1 MASTG
6 NSSFYTRADFN
17 KVIVC
22 FLFDGSP
29 KYTRMTLNAVN
40 SFITNTPHV
49 PVGLLFP
56 KGLAEKESIISEVRD
71 KTRVHTREIEN
82 HFQNWNPT
90 QHKLDIQKFADEFD
104 TIFWLD
110 SDAVVYKDL
119 SDMLS
124 EFHTSPCKV
133 AFLKDHVCY
142 NPHFLTVW
150 NDWRKTSEPFVP
162 QACFMGFKKEIISSF
177 FAQWQETWRQ
187 WIEPAPFANYPNPL
201 PSFAG
206 SAFCTEQYALGMV
219 LETTK
224 PESIYVIRRIT
235 FPLRGLPTSGAAII
249 NQDTPTSIDWEMAKT
264 KLTEKDYSEE
274 ELRLLEQKFRSK
286 LQVTVG
292 QGAHNSSVGTS
303 FHLQGLNYSGS
314 AFQFSGPLSSG
325 QAILQAAG
333 LSFGQLSFYPYNS
346 SASFTSGWETSYL
359 FGEEFAWTSYSGLSF
374 GGSFSSFSSFPT
386 SYDFSGPFGQFSG
399 PSFSGSSF
407 SGPSFSGSSA
417 SSFGHSGPGWVPV
430 DNIAGG
436 IVHFYSLFYDQSYNW
451 WQSNK
456 EEVIPRLGDYWKSE

>member
-6 NSSFYTRADFN
+6 NSSFYTRADFA

-40 SFITNTPHV
+40 SFVTNTPHV

-56 KGLAEKESIISEVRD
+56 KGLAEKQSIIAEVKD
-71 KTRVHTREIEN
+71 ASRVHTRDIET

-90 QHKLDIQKFADEFD
+90 QHKLDIQKFSDQFD

-119 SDMLS
+119 SDLLA
-124 EFHTSPCKV
+124 EFHHSPCKV

-142 NPHFLTVW
+142 NPHFLAVW
-150 NDWRKTSEPFVP
+150 NDWRKVQEPFVP
-162 QACFMGFKKEIISSF
+162 QACFMGFKKEILPTF
-177 FAQWQETWRQ
+177 FNKWQDTWRQ

-219 LETTK
+219 LETVK
-224 PESIYVIRRIT
+224 PEDIYVIRRIT
-235 FPLRGLPTSGAAII
+235 FPLRGIPTNGASII
-249 NQDTPTSIDWEMAKT
+249 NQDTPSSIDWELAKS

-274 ELRLLEQKFRSK
+274 ELRLLEQKFRTR
-286 LQVTVG
+286 LQVTHG
-292 QGAHNSSVGTS
+292 QGQNSSIGSS
-303 FHLQGLNYSGS
+303 FFAKGINFSGS
-314 AFQFSGPLSSG
+314 AFEFSGPLSSG
-325 QAILQAAG
+325 G
-333 LSFGQLSFYPYNS
+333 LSFGQLSFHGYQS
-346 SASFTSGWETSYL
+346 SGSSGWETSYL
-359 FGEEFAWTSYSGLSF
+359 FGEEFGSFNSYSGSSFDFSGPLGFSYSGLSF
-374 GGSFSSFSSFPT
+374 
-386 SYDFSGPFGQFSG
+386 SGLT
-399 PSFSGSSF
+399 SFSGT
-407 SGPSFSGSSA
+407 SA
-417 SSFGHSGPGWVPV
+417 SSFNHSGPGWVPV

-456 EEVIPRLGDYWKSE
+456 EDVIPRLGDYWKSD

>member
-1 MASTG
+1 
-6 NSSFYTRADFN
+6 
-17 KVIVC
+17 
-22 FLFDGSP
+22 
-29 KYTRMTLNAVN
+29 MTLNAVN

-56 KGLAEKESIISEVRD
+56 KGLQEKQSIIAEVRD
-71 KTRVHTREIEN
+71 SSRVHTREIEN

-90 QHKLDIQKFADEFD
+90 QHKLDIQKFSDEFD

-142 NPHFLTVW
+142 NPHFLSVW
-150 NDWRKTSEPFVP
+150 NDWRKTYEPFVP

-177 FAQWQETWRQ
+177 FAKWQDTWRQ
-187 WIEPAPFANYPNPL
+187 WIEPAPFANFPNPL

-219 LETTK
+219 LETVK
-224 PESIYVIRRIT
+224 PEDIYVIRRIT
-235 FPLRGLPTSGAAII
+235 FPLRGIPTNGAAII
-249 NQDTPTSIDWEMAKT
+249 NQDTPSSIDWELAKT

-274 ELRLLEQKFRSK
+274 ELRLLEQKFRAN
-286 LQVTVG
+286 LQVTPA
-292 QGAHNSSVGTS
+292 QGHNSSMGSS
-303 FHLQGLNYSGS
+303 FHLKGLNYSGS

-325 QAILQAAG
+325 QAAG
-333 LSFGQLSFYPYNS
+333 LSFGQLSFYPYPS
-346 SASFTSGWETSYL
+346 SGTSAWETSYL
-359 FGEEFAWTSYSGLSF
+359 FGEEFGWTSYSGLSF
-374 GGSFSSFSSFPT
+374 SNFSGSFNFGSFN
-386 SYDFSGPFGQFSG
+386 
-399 PSFSGSSF
+399 FSGSSF
-407 SGPSFSGSSA
+407 DLSYSGHSYSGTSA

-456 EEVIPRLGDYWKSE
+456 EDVIPRLGDYWKSE

>member
-6 NSSFYTRADFN
+6 NSSFYNKSDFA

-22 FLFDGSP
+22 FLFDGSQ

-56 KGLAEKESIISEVRD
+56 KGLAEKQSIISEVRD
-71 KTRVHTREIEN
+71 PSRVHTRDIET

-90 QHKLDIQKFADEFD
+90 QHKLDIQKFSDEFD

-119 SDMLS
+119 SDLLF
-124 EFHTSPCKV
+124 EFHSSPCQV

-142 NPHFLTVW
+142 NPHFLAVW
-150 NDWRKTSEPFVP
+150 NDWRKVSEPFVP
-162 QACFMGFKKEIISSF
+162 QACFMGFKKATIASF
-177 FAQWQETWRQ
+177 FQKWQDVWRQ
-187 WIEPAPFANYPNPL
+187 WIEPAPFANFPNPL

-219 LETTK
+219 LETMK
-224 PESIYVIRRIT
+224 PEDIYVIRRIT
-235 FPLRGLPTSGAAII
+235 FPLRGIPGAGGASAI
-249 NQDTPTSIDWEMAKT
+249 NQDAPSSIDWELAKN
-264 KLTEKDYSEE
+264 KLTANDYSNEE
-274 ELRLLEQKFRSK
+274 MRLLEQKFRTK
-286 LQVTVG
+286 LEVNPSNL
-292 QGAHNSSVGTS
+292 NSSIGGS
-303 FHLQGLNYSGS
+303 FYMKGINFSGS
-314 AFQFSGPLSSG
+314 AFEFSGPWSSG
-325 QAILQAAG
+325 QAVLQAAG
-333 LSFGQLSFYPYNS
+333 LSFGQLSFYPS
-346 SASFTSGWETSYL
+346 SGWETSYL
-359 FGEEFAWTSYSGLSF
+359 FGEEFGSWSWGSYSGSFSSFGSFAGSFSSSFSGPYTSFPHSGFSYSGLSYADN
-374 GGSFSSFSSFPT
+374 SF
-386 SYDFSGPFGQFSG
+386 
-399 PSFSGSSF
+399 
-407 SGPSFSGSSA
+407 A
-417 SSFGHSGPGWVPV
+417 HSGPGWVPV

-456 EEVIPRLGDYWKSE
+456 EEVIPRLGDYWKAE

>member
-6 NSSFYTRADFN
+6 NSSFYNRSDFA

-40 SFITNTPHV
+40 SFVTNTPHV

-56 KGLAEKESIISEVRD
+56 KDLAEKQAIISEVRD
-71 KTRVHTREIEN
+71 KTRVHTRDIES

-90 QHKLDIQKFADEFD
+90 QHKLDIQKFSDEFD

-119 SDMLS
+119 SDLLW
-124 EFHTSPCKV
+124 EFHTSPCRV

-150 NDWRKTSEPFVP
+150 NDWRKVTEPFVP
-162 QACFMGFKKEIISSF
+162 QACFMGFKKETIASF
-177 FAQWQETWRQ
+177 FQKWQDVWRQ
-187 WIEPAPFANYPNPL
+187 WIEPAPFANFPNPL

-219 LETTK
+219 LEGVK
-224 PESIYVIRRIT
+224 LEDIYVIRRIT
-235 FPLRGLPTSGAAII
+235 FPLRGIPGSGAAVI
-249 NQDTPTSIDWEMAKT
+249 NQDAPSSIDWELAKT
-264 KLTEKDYSEE
+264 RLTEKDYSDE
-274 ELRLLEQKFRSK
+274 ELRLLEEKFRSK
-286 LQVTVG
+286 LQVNFDNQT
-292 QGAHNSSVGTS
+292 NSSIAGS
-303 FHLQGLNYSGS
+303 FYLQGVNYSGS

-325 QAILQAAG
+325 QYILQAAG
-333 LSFGQLSFYPYNS
+333 LSFGQLSFAS
-346 SASFTSGWETSYL
+346 SWATSYL
-359 FGEEFAWTSYSGLSF
+359 FSGDFGWSYSGSYP
-374 GGSFSSFSSFPT
+374 GSFSYAG
-386 SYDFSGPFGQFSG
+386 SYP
-399 PSFSGSSF
+399 GSHYGSF
-407 SGPSFSGSSA
+407 SGPSGSFSGPYASLPGFSYSGPSYSGSSA
-417 SSFGHSGPGWVPV
+417 NHSGPGWVPV

-456 EEVIPRLGDYWKSE
+456 EDVIPRLGDFWKSE